1 MFAAEIIKTCTTLL
15 MNSKGWD
22 THTHTHAGKL
32 ADAHNGYNNSG
43 GRARERAHAS
53 KHTKGAGST
62 GGHPSYGKHSWTI
75 NLISIMVT
83 HERNALPRFM
93 MANWCWYTPN
103 VALINIGR
111 ERRTR
116 AAKPVYII
124 VNEKK
129 QLPLLKVRQHL
140 TEVCSQRAAN
150 WARGDSG
157 SARGDSGSARS
168 SPPTQPVPG
177 GTSTCSHLELVWH
190 SLRAPNKLVKGKGS
204 IYRQ

>member
-15 MNSKGWD
+15 VNSKGWD
-22 THTHTHAGKL
+22 THRPV
-32 ADAHNGYNNSG
+32 DAHNKQNNNSSG
-43 GRARERAHAS
+43 GHAREHVHAF

-103 VALINIGR
+103 VALINMGQ

-116 AAKPVYII
+116 AAKMVYII

-129 QLPLLKVRQHL
+129 QLLLLKVRQRL
-140 TEVCSQRAAN
+140 TKVCLHTAAN
-150 WARGDSG
+150 
-157 SARGDSGSARS
+157 SACRS
-168 SPPTQPVPG
+168 DRPTRPSPPT
-177 GTSTCSHLELVWH
+177 
-190 SLRAPNKLVKGKGS
+190 
-204 IYRQ
+204 

>member
-15 MNSKGWD
+15 TNSKGWD
-22 THTHTHAGKL
+22 THTHTHAGRL
-32 ADAHNGYNNSG
+32 ADAHNKYSNNSG
-43 GRARERAHAS
+43 GHARERAHAF

-116 AAKPVYII
+116 AAKLVYII

-129 QLPLLKVRQHL
+129 QLPLLKVRRRL
-140 TEVCSQRAAN
+140 TEVCLQTAAN
-150 WARGDSG
+150 SAHGGSRRHHRLSGFWAEP
-157 SARGDSGSARS
+157 A
-168 SPPTQPVPG
+168 PVRTWNSFDIHCMHL
-177 GTSTCSHLELVWH
+177 TSLF
-190 SLRAPNKLVKGKGS
+190 
-204 IYRQ
+204 